1 MGCSTHTPVYAN
13 FNARVRR
20 IDENMQT
27 EVLESLVEGI
37 EPDEETQNKLL
48 DIVERRKTENSAAI
62 QYARQ
67 TLGDDLRV

>member
-1 MGCSTHTPVYAN
+1 
-13 FNARVRR
+13 
-20 IDENMQT
+20 MQT